1 MGLDIPIVSY
11 YPKYQYLDSMLEKSG
26 NTDIN
31 LYLDFKNVAQ
41 GLYYKDTVLSFISE
55 SRRCRHIDLR
65 LFFSFLEFVSWHKD
79 YARKRNVKLNMYFFW
94 ERGDSAYHTAI
105 HKEYKEARH
114 LADFFGLELS
124 EEDLFRKILNKNYDL
139 ILKVGNQ
146 LPGVTAIQLDYLEA
160 DFIPYYLIKLNNA
173 DHKTHIIYSNDKDM
187 YQCLE
192 EDNTFQF
199 VRHYRKLKILS
210 KNNVMSEFLK
220 GETTIGPD
228 YFPLLLSII
237 GDDGDGF
244 KMVNGIAEK
253 TLLKV
258 VDELPK
264 LFGTMDEVYKNIK
277 DKKSIIRE
285 DYRTK
290 NKVLQRIIKDEEL
303 IIRNLKLASFRLI
316 CDFFDN
322 DYHITTIDKR
332 KKLLEDLSATRKNI
346 TNGIVLLKAFED
358 IGISV
363 PLEEHVII
371 SIFR

>member
-1 MGLDIPIVSY
+1 MDIPIVSY
-11 YPKYQYLDSMLEKSG
+11 YPKYQYLDNMLEKSG

-31 LYLDFKNVAQ
+31 IYLDFKNIAQ
-41 GLYYKDTVLSFISE
+41 GLYYKDTVLHFINE
-55 SRRCRHIDLR
+55 SKRCRHIDLS
-65 LFFSFLEFVSWHKD
+65 LFFSFLEFVSWHKA

-105 HKEYKEARH
+105 HKEYKAARR
-114 LADFFGLELS
+114 LADFFGLE
-124 EEDLFRKILNKNYDL
+124 EAAKDLFHKILNKNYDL

-160 DFIPYYLIKLNNA
+160 DFVPYYLMKLNNA
-173 DHKTHIIYSNDKDM
+173 DHKTHIVYSNDKDM
-187 YQCLE
+187 HQCLE
-192 EDNTFQF
+192 EDNKFQF

-220 GETTIGPD
+220 GETNITPD
-228 YFPLLLSII
+228 YFPLVLSII
-237 GDDGDGF
+237 GDEGDGF
-244 KMVNGIAEK
+244 KGIYGIAEK

-258 VDELPK
+258 VDELPNV
-264 LFGTMDEVYKNIK
+264 FGTMDEVYQNIK
-277 DKKSIIRE
+277 DKKSILRE

-290 NKVLQRIIKDEEL
+290 NKVLQRIIKEEEL
-303 IIRNLKLASFRLI
+303 IIRNLKLASYYLI

-332 KKLLEDLSATRKNI
+332 KKLLEGLSATRKNI
-346 TNGIVLLKAFED
+346 TNGRVLLKAFED

-363 PLEEHVII
+363 PLEEHTIS